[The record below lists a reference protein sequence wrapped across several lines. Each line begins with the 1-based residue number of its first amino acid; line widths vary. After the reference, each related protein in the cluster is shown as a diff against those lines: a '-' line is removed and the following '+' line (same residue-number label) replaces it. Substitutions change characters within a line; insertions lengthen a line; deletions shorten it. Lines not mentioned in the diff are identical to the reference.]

1 MDKYRVGDVVR
12 VRKDLTEDRRYG
24 AAGIFGYAVD
34 DMIAL
39 AGKDVEIVG
48 ICNGYY
54 RVKDCWGY
62 DWTEDMFQGLVKPRY
77 KVGDKVIVRKDLV
90 VEDWYGIDL
99 DGVKCLFVSE
109 MDFLKGE
116 TVTITYV
123 DIGILGDIRYNIEED
138 GGKWWWTDDM
148 FVGLAPKEESED
160 KMEDSAEDKCEYVGW
175 SGVKD
180 LRVGDKVRFR
190 TDMKLN
196 AYYGELSWLDGMD
209 VYAGRLC
216 TVSRVHGNGDVY
228 LEEDPDFIKWYFS
241 PKMFHEVWRDGVKL
255 EGNAKEGATAKE
267 DAADTGVE
275 KEIDC
280 SESENFFFSGKLV
293 CTDSEDDAVIEKGQ
307 VVIVDNG
314 EFTWGRFHFHHVFS
328 VSAVVWAFNKAFD
341 TEVEFVKLRE
351 AH

>member
-12 VRKDLTEDRRYG
+12 VRKDLTEHKLYG
-24 AAGIFGYAVD
+24 AEGKPEYAVD

-39 AGKDVEIVG
+39 AGKDVEIMG

-62 DWTEDMFQGLVKPRY
+62 NWTADMFQGLVKPRY

-90 VEDWYGIDL
+90 VDDEYGIDL
-99 DGVKCLFVSE
+99 QGAQCYFVPA
-109 MDFLKGE
+109 MAKYRGE
-116 TVTITYV
+116 LVTIRRS
-123 DIGILGDIRYNIEED
+123 DCSDNLRYGIEED
-138 GGKWWWTDDM
+138 GGVWGWTDDM
-148 FVGLAPKEESED
+148 FVGPAPKD
-160 KMEDSAEDKCEYVGW
+160 KTEDSAEDKREYVGW

-190 TDMKLN
+190 TDMGLN
-196 AYYGELSWLDGMD
+196 KSYGLYWLDGMQK
-209 VYAGRLC
+209 YAGRLC
-216 TVSRVHGNGDVY
+216 TVCTVMGSGDVN
-228 LEEDPDFIKWYFS
+228 LAEDPDFIKWHFS
-241 PKMFHEVWRDGVKL
+241 PEMFHEVWRDGVKL

-267 DAADTGVE
+267 DAADMGVE

-280 SESENFFFSGKLV
+280 SESENFFFGGKLV
-293 CTDSEDDAVIEKGQ
+293 CTDSDDDAVIEKGQ

-314 EFTWGRFHFHHVFS
+314 EFTWSHFHFHHVFS

>member
-12 VRKDLTEDRRYG
+12 VREDLSEHKLYEAEGKTE
-24 AAGIFGYAVD
+24 YAVP

-62 DWTEDMFQGLVKPRY
+62 NWTADMFQGLVKPRY
-77 KVGDKVIVRKDLV
+77 KVGDNVIVRKDLV
-90 VEDWYGIDL
+90 AGDEYGIDL
-99 DGVKCLFVSE
+99 DGMKCLFVGD
-109 MDFLKGE
+109 MNFLKGE
-116 TVTITYV
+116 TVTIAYV
-123 DIGILGDIRYNIEED
+123 SVGISGDIRYHVKED
-138 GGKWWWTDDM
+138 GGEWWWTDDM

-160 KMEDSAEDKCEYVGW
+160 KTEDKREYVGW

-196 AYYGELSWLDGMD
+196 AHYGDLSWIDGMA

-216 TVSRVHGNGDVY
+216 TVSRVHESGDVY
-228 LEEDPDFIKWYFS
+228 LEEDPDFIKWFFS
-241 PKMFHEVWRDGVKL
+241 PEMFHEVWRDGVKL
-255 EGNAKEGATAKE
+255 EGKAKEGAAAKE

-280 SESENFFFSGKLV
+280 SEAENFFFSGKLV
-293 CTDSEDDAVIEKGQ
+293 CTDSEDDAVIEEGQ
-307 VVIVDNG
+307 VVIVENG
-314 EFTWGRFHFHHVFS
+314 EFTWSRFHFHHVFS
-328 VSAVVWAFNKAFD
+328 VSAVVWAFYKAFD

-351 AH
+351 AR

>member
-12 VRKDLTEDRRYG
+12 VRKDLTKHKLYEAEG
-24 AAGIFGYAVD
+24 KTEYAVD

-39 AGKDVEIVG
+39 AGKDVEITG

-62 DWTEDMFQGLVKPRY
+62 NWTADMFQGLVKPRY

-90 VEDWYGIDL
+90 VDDEYGIDL
-99 DGVKCLFVSE
+99 QGAQCYFVPA
-109 MDFLKGE
+109 MAKYRGE
-116 TVTITYV
+116 PVTIRRSDCSNNLCY
-123 DIGILGDIRYNIEED
+123 GIEED
-138 GGKWWWTDDM
+138 GGVWAWTDDM
-148 FVGLAPKEESED
+148 FVGPAPKD
-160 KMEDSAEDKCEYVGW
+160 KTEDSAEDKREYVGW
-175 SGVKD
+175 SGIND
-180 LRVGDKVRFR
+180 LRVCDKVRFR
-190 TDMKLN
+190 TDMELN
-196 AYYGELSWLDGMD
+196 KSYGLDWLDGMQK
-209 VYAGRLC
+209 YAGRLC
-216 TVSRVHGNGDVY
+216 TVCTVMGSGNVN
-228 LEEDPDFIKWYFS
+228 LAEDPDFIKWYFS
-241 PKMFHEVWRDGVKL
+241 PEMFHEVWRDGVKL

-280 SESENFFFSGKLV
+280 SESENFFFGGKLV
-293 CTDSEDDAVIEKGQ
+293 CTDSDDYGVIDVGQ

-314 EFTWGRFHFHHVFS
+314 EFTWKGIRFHHVFGI
-328 VSAVVWAFNKAFD
+328 SAVVWAFNKAFD